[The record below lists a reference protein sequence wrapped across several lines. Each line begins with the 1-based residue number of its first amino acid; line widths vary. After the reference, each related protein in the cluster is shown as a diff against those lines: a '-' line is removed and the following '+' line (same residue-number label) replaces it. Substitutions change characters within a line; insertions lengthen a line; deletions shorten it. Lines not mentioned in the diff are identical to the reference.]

1 MILLNLLLIQLILVF
16 IIDLSGV
23 MTSLK
28 LFISKWLTK
37 GKMSSTNFE
46 LKPFTCSLCMTWWVG
61 LIYLLIAR
69 SFTLP
74 LIAFTALLAFLTPVA
89 KDVLI
94 TGKDMLTWIVN
105 QINKITIWKN

>member
-16 IIDLSGV
+16 IIDLSGA

-28 LFISKWLTK
+28 SLISKWLTK
-37 GKMSSTNFE
+37 GAMQSSNYS
-46 LKPFTCSLCMTWWVG
+46 LKPLDCSLCMTWWVE
-61 LIYLLIAR
+61 LIYLLIVH

-74 LIAFTALLAFLTPVA
+74 FIAFTALLAFLTPVS
-89 KDVLI
+89 KDALI
-94 TGKDMLTWIVN
+94 TGKDILTWIIN